1 MEMPPFEPSLAP
13 HHRARKNI
21 WFEVAAA
28 WKTAGSP
35 PRTSFSVRQPPLERP
50 GLDWSS
56 QNSSFDAVNV
66 KFACR
71 LVTPVTVRPVIWRS
85 VARARRKKTS
95 ASARP
100 AARKRTGKAIR
111 AEDCLRAMRDSD
123 KGGRQRLGEGTR
135 AEDCLGET
143 RDGDKG

>member
-13 HHRARKNI
+13 HNRARKNI

-56 QNSSFDAVNV
+56 QNSSGDALSVRL
-66 KFACR
+66 ACR
-71 LVTPVTVRPVIWRS
+71 LVTSVTVTLVICRS
-85 VARARRKKTS
+85 VARARRKKTR

-100 AARKRTGKAIR
+100 AARKRTGRAIR
-111 AEDCLRAMRDSD
+111 AEDCLRMADGKWQMANA
-123 KGGRQRLGEGTR
+123 ER
-135 AEDCLGET
+135 ASRT
-143 RDGDKG
+143 RDFSEVLRFFRT